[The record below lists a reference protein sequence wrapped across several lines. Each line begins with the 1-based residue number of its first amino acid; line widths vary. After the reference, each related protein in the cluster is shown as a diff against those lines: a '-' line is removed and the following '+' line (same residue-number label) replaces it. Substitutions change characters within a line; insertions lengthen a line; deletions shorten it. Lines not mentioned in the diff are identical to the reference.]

1 LHMEGNLV
9 YNQNNKNIAKKG
21 GAFMEHIKKLSD
33 MIDNI
38 AILDQ
43 YLQDPAKQDF
53 ALKLIKEGTCFVAV
67 KKDQGYR
74 FYPSRYIGF
83 KDNSDDAYIK
93 YNIEEGKDASPII
106 SQILRHNPKASQ
118 DMETAYKV
126 YCETLGFVA
135 NEKGNDGAEHKYWI
149 IGLEE

>member
-1 LHMEGNLV
+1 MELV
-9 YNQNNKNIAKKG
+9 
-21 GAFMEHIKKLSD
+21 KKLSD
-33 MIDNI
+33 IIENI

-53 ALKLIKEGTCFVAV
+53 ALNLIKEGTCFVAV
-67 KKDQGYR
+67 KKNQGHR
-74 FYPSRYIGF
+74 FYPSRFVGF
-83 KDNSDDAYIK
+83 KDNNDEAHIK

-118 DMETAYKV
+118 DMETAYKA

-135 NEKGNDGAEHKYWI
+135 DDKGKDGAEHKFWI